1 MEHKI
6 IADLLRQGG
15 FLMVN
20 KAMLKMF
27 GMKNTLVLSIFLD
40 KGHGYNY
47 EHFYCTREYI
57 REMTGMVVPSITK
70 TIAYWRDLG
79 VITFVKEGVPAKTY
93 YTINLDALVKTITP
107 AFNSASSEMENGL
120 TSVIPSGYENNPS
133 SGIEKNLSSE
143 IENSLSYIYKINKT
157 PDNKTPYKKDSII
170 VNSTHAHTRAT
181 VGAVVDEVRNID
193 WEDIKQRWNQIAEKY
208 SLPRL
213 LGYTQHRKVKF
224 IGTLATLET
233 PTVDFFFSELERI
246 METSYFLQ
254 GIKKVEEQ
262 DGYRNEEATDWR
274 PSFDWFISPG
284 NFILAREG
292 KFGTRTLE
300 KKWERFHKKQTTTE
314 KEGVKDAEKGG
325 AL

>member
-47 EHFYCTREYI
+47 ERFYCTREYI

-79 VITFVKEGVPAKTY
+79 VITSVKEGVPAKTY

-120 TSVIPSGYENNPS
+120 TSVIPSWYENNLS

-157 PDNKTPYKKDSII
+157 PDNKTPDNKDSIKI
-170 VNSTHAHTRAT
+170 DDTDACARVEVTTGT
-181 VGAVVDEVRNID
+181 KDVDWKDVMS
-193 WEDIKQRWNQIAEKY
+193 RWNKIADQYTMPK
-208 SLPRL
+208 L
-213 LGYTQHRKVKF
+213 LAMTPQRKINF
-224 IGTLATLET
+224 LGTLAAMEN
-233 PTVDFFFSELERI
+233 PTVDFFFAELERI
-246 METSYFLQ
+246 MATSYFLQ
-254 GIKKVEEQ
+254 GIKKVEEK
-262 DGYRNEEATDWR
+262 DGYRTEEATSWV
-274 PSFDWFISPG
+274 PSFDWFIRPG
-284 NFILAREG
+284 NFVKYREG
-292 KFGTRTLE
+292 KSAERSLV

>member
-20 KAMLKMF
+20 KNMLKTF
-27 GMKNTLVLSIFLD
+27 GMGRTLVLSVLLD
-40 KGHGYNY
+40 KGQEYDYN
-47 EHFYCTREYI
+47 HFFCTREYI
-57 REMTGMVVPSITK
+57 RSITSMDV
-70 TIAYWRDLG
+70 T
-79 VITFVKEGVPAKTY
+79 
-93 YTINLDALVKTITP
+93 TITKSI
-107 AFNSASSEMENGL
+107 AFWVNSGVL
-120 TSVIPSGYENNPS
+120 TSVNEGLPKKTFYTVNLPKLAEVISPAFDATTSEMKNPLSREMNFPLTNEMKNN
-133 SGIEKNLSSE
+133 LT
-143 IENSLSYIYKINKT
+143 YIDNKT

-170 VNSTHAHTRAT
+170 VNSTHACTRAT

-233 PTVDFFFSELERI
+233 PTVDFFFAELERI

-254 GIKKVEEQ
+254 GIKKVEEH

-300 KKWERFHKKQTTTE
+300 KKWDRFHKKQTTTE

>member
-20 KAMLKMF
+20 KNMLKMF

-47 EHFYCTREYI
+47 ERFYCTREYI

-70 TIAYWRDLG
+70 TIAFWRDLG
-79 VITFVKEGVPAKTY
+79 VITSVKEGVPAKTY

-107 AFNSASSEMENGL
+107 AFDTAPSEIENHLSSV
-120 TSVIPSGYENNPS
+120 TPSEYENSLASEYENS
-133 SGIEKNLSSE
+133 LSRE
-143 IENSLSYIYKINKT
+143 YENSLSYIYKINKT
-157 PDNKTPYKKDSII
+157 PDNKTPYKKDII
-170 VNSTHAHTRAT
+170 INSTHACARET
-181 VGAVVDEVRNID
+181 VGAVDVDARNID
-193 WEDIKQRWNQIAEKY
+193 WEDVKQRWNKIAEKY
-208 SLPRL
+208 TLPRL
-213 LGYTQHRKVKF
+213 LGYSPQRKIKF

-233 PTVDFFFSELERI
+233 PTVDFFFAELERI
-246 METSYFLQ
+246 METSYFLR
-254 GIKKVEEQ
+254 GIKKVEEK
-262 DGYRNEEATDWR
+262 DGYRDEEATPWR
-274 PSFDWFISPG
+274 PKFDWFVTPG
-284 NFILAREG
+284 KFILAREG
-292 KFGTRTLE
+292 NFGERTLE
-300 KKWERFHKKQTTTE
+300 KKWDRFHKKQTATE